1 MINNILFITVFI
13 TILSSPIIYWLGR
26 SIGKRVGYIVTAI
39 LFCLMIIYG
48 FLVPYIEHHTIKE
61 ELTWALY
68 PVELSFGFL
77 GDGLSMPILFTFIF
91 IFTFV
96 ALYSVPYMERRL
108 KNGEIPESN
117 EKYAAYFTLFIL
129 YAGSIAGTVL
139 STNMIEFYLFFECA
153 LLFSWIIILMFGYG
167 NRGRISIQ
175 YFLWTH
181 VGGGALLIGILGA
194 SWAVGSFNISDLMH
208 ITESS
213 SAYWIGIAIT
223 LGFLVKIGGLGLHG
237 WMPDTYAES
246 PAPISAVLGATS
258 VLLST
263 YSLARLMPFFKDVL
277 FGISG
282 WLELW
287 ALLTIL
293 YAGVMALV
301 QWDTK
306 RLVAYLSMSQ
316 MNYCLLGVFTYVE
329 FGVLGAIS
337 YSISHGLA
345 IALLFLV
352 AGVLL
357 YRTGTRDMNKM
368 GGLAEKLP
376 SAIIASIV
384 GFLTIGGVPPA
395 VGFKSKFILLAG
407 AFVRGFSNS
416 SLELLV
422 AILAG
427 SLATVITL
435 AYEFRTV
442 WRVYYGKIPEDLKNI
457 RSAPVTMAIALLA
470 LSALSIIFGIWP
482 ALITNPI
489 EVFIHHI
496 FH

>member
-1 MINNILFITVFI
+1 MMDNLLLITVFI
-13 TILSSPIIYWLGR
+13 TILSSPIIYFVGK
-26 SIGKRVGYIVTAI
+26 SIGKQVGYLVAAI
-39 LFCLMIIYG
+39 LFCLMIVYG
-48 FLVPYIEHHTIKE
+48 VLIPVIEHETILE
-61 ELTWALY
+61 ELTWALS
-68 PVELSFGFL
+68 PVKLNFGFL
-77 GDGLSMPILFTFIF
+77 GDGLSIPIVFTFTFIF
-91 IFTFV
+91 AFV
-96 ALYSVPYMERRL
+96 ALYSVPYMEKRL
-108 KNGEIPESN
+108 TNGEITETN
-117 EKYAAYFTLFIL
+117 DKYAAYFTLFIL
-129 YAGSIAGTVL
+129 YAGSITGTVL
-139 STNMIEFYLFFECA
+139 STNLIEFYLFFESA
-153 LLFSWIIILMFGYG
+153 LLFSWLLIFMFGYG

-194 SWAVGSFNISDLMH
+194 SWAVGSFNIADLIH
-208 ITESS
+208 ITGNS
-213 SAYWIGIAIT
+213 SAFWIGIAIT
-223 LGFLVKIGGLGLHG
+223 LGFLVKIGGLGFHG

-263 YSLARLMPFFKDVL
+263 YSLSRLMPFFKDAL

-282 WLELW
+282 WFELW
-287 ALLTIL
+287 ALITIL
-293 YAGVMALV
+293 YAGVMALA
-301 QWDTK
+301 QRDTK

-329 FGVLGAIS
+329 YGVLGAIS

-376 SAIIASIV
+376 TAIIASIV

-395 VGFKSKFILLAG
+395 VGFKSKFILLTG
-407 AFVRGFSNS
+407 AFVRGMSSS

-442 WRVYYGKIPEDLKNI
+442 WRVYYGKIPTNLKSI
-457 RSAPVTMAIALLA
+457 QSAPVTMAIALLA

-489 EVFIHHI
+489 EVFIEHI